1 MYERRFASPA
11 ITCAGTFPNSMA
23 VCRVANLMNRNDLR
37 RADINLLVVFETMMH
52 ERNVSRVGEKLFLG
66 QPTISGALGRLRVL
80 FDDPLFIRCGRVM
93 EPTARAEEIFANL
106 APALD
111 GIAAALNRCQSFD
124 PRISEATFHIG
135 LSDDVEYA
143 LLPRLLRQLRAEAP
157 NIKLIVRRVDQQQM
171 SQRLVNGEISVGIS
185 HTLDLPASARR
196 KSLRPIRPMLLRF
209 DSRPGTIGLD
219 EFCRRPHVVVS
230 STGNATDDTD
240 QALSRLGAQRKVV
253 LTVPQFSALPGLLAQ
268 SDMLAIVPDYVA
280 KAMVSVAGI
289 RAEPA
294 PLQLPV
300 HELSMAWRAAAH
312 ADSGQRWLRTRCSTL
327 LCEPVELQV
336 VPKSRPVLHSD
347 QALLAAR

>member
-1 MYERRFASPA
+1 
-11 ITCAGTFPNSMA
+11 
-23 VCRVANLMNRNDLR
+23 MNRNDLR
-37 RADINLLVVFETMMH
+37 RADIHLLVVFETMMH

-80 FDDPLFIRCGRVM
+80 FDDPLFIRCGRLM

-111 GIAAALNRCQSFD
+111 GIAAALSRCQSFD
-124 PRISEATFHIG
+124 PHTSEATFHVG

-143 LLPRLLRQLRAEAP
+143 LLPRLLRQLRVEAP
-157 NIKLIVRRVDQQQM
+157 SIKLIVHRVDQQQM
-171 SQRLVNGEISVGIS
+171 SQRLVNGDISVGIS
-185 HTLDLPASARR
+185 HTLDLPANARR
-196 KSLRPIRPMLLRF
+196 KGLRPIRPMLLRF
-209 DSRPGTIGLD
+209 DTRSGPLGLD

-230 STGNATDDTD
+230 SVGSASDDTD
-240 QALSRLGAQRKVV
+240 HALSLLGRQRKVV

-268 SDMLAIVPDYVA
+268 SDMLGIVPDYVA
-280 KAMVSVAGI
+280 KAMASVPGM

-294 PLQLPV
+294 PLQLPAP
-300 HELSMAWRAAAH
+300 ELSMVWRAAVH
-312 ADSGQRWLRTRCSTL
+312 DDSGQRWLRSRCSAL

-336 VPKSRPVLHSD
+336 VPKSRPVLHND